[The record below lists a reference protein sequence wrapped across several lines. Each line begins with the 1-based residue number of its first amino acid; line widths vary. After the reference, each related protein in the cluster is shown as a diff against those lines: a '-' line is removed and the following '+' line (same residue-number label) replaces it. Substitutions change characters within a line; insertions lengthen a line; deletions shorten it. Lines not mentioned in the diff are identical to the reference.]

1 MSYRIS
7 DEEYAVDTIKCY
19 LLRQNVFV
27 LHIDEQPD
35 ICRNI
40 KIGDTVF
47 KNDTYICTAMSS
59 VDQDG
64 YVKVIVQEL
73 TNEIY

>member
-7 DEEYAVDTIKCY
+7 DEKYAVDTIKSY
-19 LLRQNVFV
+19 ILRQNVFV

-47 KNDTYICTAMSS
+47 KNDTYICTAISS

-64 YVKVIVQEL
+64 YVKVIVQGL
-73 TNEIY
+73 TNER

>member
-7 DEEYAVDTIKCY
+7 DEERAIDTIKCHI
-19 LLRQNVFV
+19 LRQNVFV
-27 LHIDEQPD
+27 LHVDEQPD

-47 KNDTYICTAMSS
+47 KNDTYICTAISS

-64 YVKVIVQEL
+64 YVKVVVNFLEGVDK
-73 TNEIY
+73 

>member
-73 TNEIY
+73 TNERD

>member
-1 MSYRIS
+1 MSYHIS
-7 DEEYAVDTIKCY
+7 DEDYALDTIKCH

-73 TNEIY
+73 TSE